1 MPWKLLSSSLARTP
15 RASRRPLL
23 LEGVVLGSL
32 VQTAAEHDLP
42 DARERSIRKHSSEV
56 EWRREP
62 LGVVRSLEVL
72 SVAGG
77 VSAAAAVSTSADQDP
92 EHRGDEEY
100 EAEDQRWQGHIDRHA
115 LSSSTCLD
123 LLARQMGVPQLT
135 YPGAQC
141 AGEGGTCLV

>member
-1 MPWKLLSSSLARTP
+1 MRHVGRSYSKVSCSARSSRQQRGTTYPTLAN
-15 RASRRPLL
+15 
-23 LEGVVLGSL
+23 E
-32 VQTAAEHDLP
+32 
-42 DARERSIRKHSSEV
+42 SIRTYCSEV
-56 EWRREP
+56 EWRWERP
-62 LGVVRSLEVL
+62 GVVRSLEVL
-72 SVAGG
+72 SVAGD

-92 EHRGDEEY
+92 EHRGDEED

-123 LLARQMGVPQLT
+123 LLTRQMGVAQLT